1 MWKYYIYLI
10 LFVFIKHKGSTQIF
24 QIQQH
29 QQKKPQKIGLL
40 SFWSKERI
48 KTFYQT
54 DFIRLLLGSG
64 FWEEPN
70 TLSLCFVSA
79 VGNLKSLVTHLF
91 VKSAENRHCLIL
103 PWASLWLCLLCAQ
116 SAQIRPSTCL
126 ISWLLLV
133 PPAPFR
139 KPSLNILREAK
150 AAQAPR
156 AHFDPCRS
164 EAFIFSILRLS
175 ESWRPWQ
182 PDVGRPG
189 SLPVPHAVAAYGDG
203 FCYLGLEVDL
213 RCFWRPV
220 GKEN

>member
-1 MWKYYIYLI
+1 M
-10 LFVFIKHKGSTQIF
+10 
-24 QIQQH
+24 H
-29 QQKKPQKIGLL
+29 QTGLL

-48 KTFYQT
+48 KRFYQT

-64 FWEEPN
+64 ILRRSSPCWAKHSF
-70 TLSLCFVSA
+70 LCFVVA
-79 VGNLKSLVTHLF
+79 VGNLKSLDTHCF
-91 VKSAENRHCLIL
+91 VKSAENRHCLISTMGFTLTLLALCREHTDSPLYL
-103 PWASLWLCLLCAQ
+103 PHFL
-116 SAQIRPSTCL
+116 T
-126 ISWLLLV
+126 LLV

-189 SLPVPHAVAAYGDG
+189 SFLCLMLSSPMVMV
-203 FCYLGLEVDL
+203 FVILG
-213 RCFWRPV
+213 WRSTFGV
-220 GKEN
+220 SEDQ